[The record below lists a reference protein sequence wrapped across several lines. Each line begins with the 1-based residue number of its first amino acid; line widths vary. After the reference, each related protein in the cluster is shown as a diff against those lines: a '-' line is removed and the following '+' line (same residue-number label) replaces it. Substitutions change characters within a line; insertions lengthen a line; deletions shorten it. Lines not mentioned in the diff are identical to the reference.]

1 MRTWVFLFLVPW
13 PVAGSSQNW
22 SAPPIALSQVGIR
35 EKQNHPFSLL
45 PFLVPGV
52 WGTFPVVLESRGS
65 VSHWQFQSWLHFIST
80 SCNAIKTS
88 WEVFLGVSKQS
99 FPDTVL
105 LLAVPGQQRRTGRC
119 SRTLAAVLCPM
130 HGTSPFILATAARSE
145 RGSRGK
151 ATADPTEPRAEA
163 SDLPHWH
170 LSLSILKLPG
180 KLEVAEDFPFPFSLW
195 YMSFTPDSTDKAA
208 TEIVGCWLLSR
219 ERHFQNCDMAHALAL
234 PPLAF
239 QRAAAQLKI
248 HMYSTHFP
256 AKNWAS
262 GKCLA
267 EAWFSAK
274 RAQTLPCL
282 G

>member
-105 LLAVPGQQRRTGRC
+105 LLAVPGQDWQVQQDSCCR
-119 SRTLAAVLCPM
+119 AV
-130 HGTSPFILATAARSE
+130 SNA
-145 RGSRGK
+145 
-151 ATADPTEPRAEA
+151 
-163 SDLPHWH
+163 WH
-170 LSLSILKLPG
+170 LSFHPGYSCKVGEGQQGKSYCWSHRAQSWSFRSPTLTPFLSYFETSR
-180 KLEVAEDFPFPFSLW
+180 EVRGSWGFSLP
-195 YMSFTPDSTDKAA
+195 F
-208 TEIVGCWLLSR
+208 
-219 ERHFQNCDMAHALAL
+219 
-234 PPLAF
+234 
-239 QRAAAQLKI
+239 
-248 HMYSTHFP
+248 
-256 AKNWAS
+256 
-262 GKCLA
+262 
-267 EAWFSAK
+267 FS
-274 RAQTLPCL
+274 LVHELYPW
-282 G
+282 